1 MNARQII
8 ITAGALA
15 ALAAPAAQGRPMP
28 DEGGAPQAGQLAFSA
43 FSTDFGKGAA
53 QAASSSKAI
62 EATGLRYQ
70 TMAKAY
76 DEQLAVRAMGL
87 RYQAMAKAYDAQRAV
102 RALGLRYRAAAKA
115 YDGRGLTQS
124 AIDRIRHQESLLRL
138 AEIASNQ
145 SATAVRPDDRAGMR
159 GPGPVHATPTATTG
173 SGFDW
178 TWVAAGSSSGLFLLL
193 ASGGLLFLVRRHSHT
208 ALSS

>member
-87 RYQAMAKAYDAQRAV
+87 RYQAMAKAYDAQTTGDAV
-102 RALGLRYRAAAKA
+102 SRALGNDYP
-115 YDGRGLTQS
+115 Y
-124 AIDRIRHQESLLRL
+124 
-138 AEIASNQ
+138 ASQ
-145 SATAVRPDDRAGMR
+145 PAQAVRPDDRGGVRGVGEPVAG
-159 GPGPVHATPTATTG
+159 PTVATG

>member
-87 RYQAMAKAYDAQRAV
+87 RYQAMAKAYDAQTTGDAV
-102 RALGLRYRAAAKA
+102 SRALGNDYP
-115 YDGRGLTQS
+115 Y
-124 AIDRIRHQESLLRL
+124 
-138 AEIASNQ
+138 ASQ
-145 SATAVRPDDRAGMR
+145 PAQAVRPDDRGGVRGISPVESAPAVRPDDRGGVRGVGEPVAG
-159 GPGPVHATPTATTG
+159 PTVATG

>member
-15 ALAAPAAQGRPMP
+15 ALAAPAAQARPMP
-28 DEGGAPQAGQLAFSA
+28 DAGGAPQTQQLGYVA
-43 FSTDFGKGAA
+43 FSTDFGRTA
-53 QAASSSKAI
+53 QTSSSRAA
-62 EATGLRYQ
+62 EAN
-70 TMAKAY
+70 
-76 DEQLAVRAMGL
+76 GL
-87 RYQAMAKAYDAQRAV
+87 RYQAMAKAYQEQAAV
-102 RALGLRYRAAAKA
+102 RAIGLRYQAMAKA
-115 YDGRGLTQS
+115 YEAQTTGDAVSRALGHDYPYSSQPS
-124 AIDRIRHQESLLRL
+124 Q
-138 AEIASNQ
+138 
-145 SATAVRPDDRAGMR
+145 AVRPDDRGGFR
-159 GPGPVHATPTATTG
+159 GVGGPVAALAVPTS

>member
-1 MNARQII
+1 MKARQLIL
-8 ITAGALA
+8 TAGAAA
-15 ALAAPAAQGRPMP
+15 ALVAPAAQAMP
-28 DEGGAPQAGQLAFSA
+28 LSDDGGSSIVAYVPFRS
-43 FSTDFGKGAA
+43 DFGPAA
-53 QAASSSKAI
+53 VSSPSVSKQAVA
-62 EATGLRYQ
+62 AT
-70 TMAKAY
+70 
-76 DEQLAVRAMGL
+76 GL

-145 SATAVRPDDRAGMR
+145 GATAVRPDDRAGMR

-178 TWVAAGSSSGLFLLL
+178 TWVAAGSSSLLVLVL
-193 ASGGLLFLVRRHSHT
+193 AGGGLLVASRRHSTT
-208 ALSS
+208 ALTY